1 MLARKAGQRFAAGGK
16 EGREHHALIEMAI
29 LIAALL
35 FGVFSLAA
43 QTSVV
48 TYHND
53 NARTG
58 QYLSEI
64 LLAPANVKPGSFGK
78 RFYLQVDGAVY
89 AQPLYLPRVK
99 VAGKGLHNVLYV
111 VTAHDSL
118 YAFDADDNSGANAQ
132 PLWQVSFIDLA
143 HGIGPVPAGDV
154 GCQVIWPELG
164 VVGTPVIDA
173 TAGTIYAIAETK
185 EPGST
190 YVFRLHAIDVTSGA
204 ERPGSPVVIQPPGFV
219 PLAHKQRTALLLSNG
234 LVYSSWGSNCD
245 LGNYHG
251 WVLAHDART
260 LKPAG
265 VFNASPDGNASSFW
279 NAGAGPAADTAGNI
293 YVVSANGDFTAGA
306 GGRGYG
312 DSVLKLRPTPKM
324 AVTDFFTPFNQDTLN
339 LLDVDLGSTGAIV
352 LPDDAGSPAHPHVM
366 FTVGKE
372 GRLYLL
378 DRDHLGGAQQ
388 GSDASALASLL
399 VLTHS
404 VFGTAAYF
412 NGAIYVAPELAPMLA
427 FPVAGAVL
435 ASMPSA
441 TTKNSIGV
449 LGASASISA
458 NGSKNGIAWIIS
470 SENGGTLHAYD
481 AANLTELY
489 NSNTQ
494 AADALGTFTEF
505 SVATI
510 AAGKVYAGTAG
521 SVAVYGELGADPS
534 AIAAV
539 TNAASYSAGAIAPGA
554 LITLFGSG
562 LAPATATAPRGPLPL
577 SLADVAVTV
586 NGVAAPV
593 LYVSARQIN
602 AQMPYGIPPGPAT
615 VVVRVTGVPS
625 TPFPITVQPAAPGV
639 FMNAQGQAA
648 ALNADGSVNTAA
660 NPAAV
665 GTIVS
670 LFFTG
675 QGPVAQAVD
684 DGGAPAAGTVNSAT
698 LPASAT
704 VGGIPAEVRYAGL
717 APLYPGLAQL
727 NLQIPPLASG
737 TYPVVI
743 KIGDAASNTAQ
754 ITVIAA
760 H

>member
-1 MLARKAGQRFAAGGK
+1 MV
-16 EGREHHALIEMAI
+16 I

-35 FGVFSLAA
+35 LAALTAAA

-64 LLAPANVKPGSFGK
+64 LLTPANVKPGSFGK
-78 RFYLQVDGAVY
+78 RFSLPVDGAVY

-111 VTAHDSL
+111 ATGHDSL

-132 PLWQVSFIDLA
+132 PLWKASFIDPA
-143 HGIGPVPAGDV
+143 RGIEPVPADDV

-164 VVGTPVIDA
+164 IVGTPVIDA
-173 TAGTIYAIAETK
+173 AAGTIYLIAETK
-185 EPGST
+185 EPQNQ

-204 ERPGSPVVIQPPGFV
+204 ERSGSPVVIQPPGFI
-219 PLAHKQRTALLLSNG
+219 PLSHKQRTALLLSKG
-234 LVYSSWGSNCD
+234 VVYSSWGSNCD

-260 LKPAG
+260 LKPVG
-265 VFNASPDGNASSFW
+265 VFNDSPDGNASSFW
-279 NAGAGPAADTAGNI
+279 NGGAGPAADADGNI
-293 YVVSANGDFTAGA
+293 YVVSANGDFTAGS
-306 GGRGYG
+306 GGRDYG
-312 DSVLKLRPTPKM
+312 DSVVKLSPSPRM
-324 AVTDFFTPFNQDTLN
+324 SVTDFFTPFNQDTLN
-339 LLDVDLGSTGAIV
+339 LLDVDLGSTGV
-352 LPDDAGSPAHPHVM
+352 VLLPDAAGSPAHPHLL

-378 DRDHLGGAQQ
+378 DRDDLGRAQQ

-412 NGAIYVAPELAPMLA
+412 NGSIYMAPELAPLVA

-435 ASMPSA
+435 RSTPSA
-441 TTKNSIGV
+441 TASNSTGV
-449 LGASASISA
+449 LGASPSLSA
-458 NGSKNGIAWIIS
+458 NGSQNGIVWIIS
-470 SENGGTLHAYD
+470 SDSGGTLRAYD

-489 NSNTQ
+489 NSN
-494 AADALGTFTEF
+494 ALSVDRLGVFTEF
-505 SVATI
+505 SVPTV
-510 AAGKVYAGTAG
+510 AASKVYAGTAG
-521 SVAVYGELGADPS
+521 SVAVYGELASDPP

-539 TNAASYSAGAIAPGA
+539 TNAASYSTTAISPGA
-554 LITLFGSG
+554 LISLFGSG
-562 LAPATATAPRGPLPL
+562 LAPDTATTPGVPLPL
-577 SLADVAVTV
+577 SLADVAVTI
-586 NGVAAPV
+586 NGVPAPV
-593 LYVSARQIN
+593 LYVSAHQVN
-602 AQMPYGIPPGPAT
+602 AQVPFGILPGPAT

-625 TPFPITVQPAAPGV
+625 PAFTNTVQPAAPGI
-639 FMNAQGQAA
+639 FTHAQGQAA
-648 ALNADGSVNTAA
+648 VLNADGSVNTSA
-660 NPAAV
+660 NPAVV

-670 LFFTG
+670 LFLTG
-675 QGPVAQAVD
+675 QGPVAQPVE
-684 DGGAPAAGTVNSAT
+684 DGDAPAAGTAVSAT

-704 VGGIPAEVRYAGL
+704 IGGVPADVRYAGL
-717 APLYPGLAQL
+717 APLYPGLAQM

-737 TYPVVI
+737 TYPVVV
-743 KIGDAASNTAQ
+743 KIGGVASNAAQ
-754 ITVIAA
+754 LTVIAA